1 MANFKLSIEYNGKD
15 FSGSQS
21 QTGKRTVQ
29 EELEKALNIYFQ
41 NTTSERISTN
51 FSSRTDAGVHAIGQV
66 LNFTIPEGQSKNHL
80 ELISTNPDK
89 FLIGLNGILAR
100 DIAAVK
106 IEEVDETFN
115 ARFSAQGREYMYKIF
130 TRKHRPVLRLDSL
143 SWVKESLDFNA
154 MQAHAAKF
162 IGTHNFSAYYRQEK
176 YLKNPICTVT
186 RSELI
191 KENNLCFKY
200 HIKADRFLRHMV
212 RRIVGELIDIG
223 KRAAQ
228 GEDSSQIEPKFNGEA
243 YPHKVADA
251 SGLTLVKVYY

>member
-1 MANFKLSIEYNGKD
+1 MANFKLTIEYNGEN

-29 EELEKALNIYFQ
+29 EELEKALNIYFH
-41 NTTSERISTN
+41 NTLGEMISSN

-66 LNFTIPEGQSKNHL
+66 LNFKLSDEIYKDHL
-80 ELISTNPDK
+80 DLILAKPDK
-89 FLIGLNGILAR
+89 FLIGLNGILAK
-100 DIAAVK
+100 DIAVVK
-106 IEEVDETFN
+106 IEAVDEAFN

-143 SWVKESLDFNA
+143 IWVKESLDYGA

-191 KENNLCFKY
+191 QESSICFIY
-200 HIKADRFLRHMV
+200 HIKADSFLSHMV
-212 RRIVGELIDIG
+212 RRIVGELIEIG
-223 KRAAQ
+223 KLAAQ
-228 GEDSSQIEPKFNGEA
+228 GKDTSLIEPKFDGEL
-243 YPHKVADA
+243 YSYKVAKA